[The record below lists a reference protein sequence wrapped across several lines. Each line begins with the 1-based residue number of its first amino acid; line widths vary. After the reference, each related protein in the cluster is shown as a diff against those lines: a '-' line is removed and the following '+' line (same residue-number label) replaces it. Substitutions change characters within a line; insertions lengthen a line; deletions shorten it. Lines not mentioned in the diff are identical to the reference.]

1 MGLAAA
7 FMLCGVV
14 TEFAVLGVLIY
25 RRTWR
30 TLPVFF
36 AYCVW
41 ALLSDSMAL
50 GIIVYAPGAYNVR
63 FYFAV
68 TVIDFGFQL
77 SVLIELAW
85 SVLRPLRGRLSRRA
99 ILVLAA
105 LILGAGAAIWPFTGF
120 AGSGFTDG
128 IWLRMFQMQQTASI
142 LRILFFLGLAGCSHL
157 LSLSWRD
164 RELQVA
170 TGFGFYSLMSM
181 GVAVVN
187 SHLTDAVQ
195 ITYLGYLVS
204 ISFLGSLIYWVFSF
218 AHQEEARREFT
229 PQMKQTLM
237 ALAAT
242 AHISRIVLA
251 DHLATEPQGTDIS

>member
-1 MGLAAA
+1 MGLAAV

-14 TEFAVLGVLIY
+14 TELAVLGVLIY

-41 ALLSDSMAL
+41 ALLSDSLAFAVL
-50 GIIVYAPGAYNVR
+50 ITAPDAYNVQ
-63 FYFAV
+63 FYFAD
-68 TVIDFGFQL
+68 TVIDFSLQL

-85 SVLRPLRGRLSRRA
+85 SVLRPLRGGLSRRA
-99 ILVLAA
+99 ILVLAV
-105 LILGAGAAIWPFTGF
+105 LILAAGAAIWPFTGF
-120 AGSGFTDG
+120 AGSGIPGG
-128 IWLRMFQMQQTASI
+128 IWLHMFQMQQTASV
-142 LRILFFLGLAGCSHL
+142 LRILFFVGLAGCSHL

-170 TGFGFYSLMSM
+170 TGFGFYSLMSVT
-181 GVAVVN
+181 VAAVN
-187 SHLTDAVQ
+187 AHVTDEVQ
-195 ITYLGYLVS
+195 ITHLGYLVS

-218 AHQEEARREFT
+218 ARQEEARREFT

-242 AHISRIVLA
+242 AHISRIILA
-251 DHLATEPQGTDIS
+251 DHLATEPQGTEIS